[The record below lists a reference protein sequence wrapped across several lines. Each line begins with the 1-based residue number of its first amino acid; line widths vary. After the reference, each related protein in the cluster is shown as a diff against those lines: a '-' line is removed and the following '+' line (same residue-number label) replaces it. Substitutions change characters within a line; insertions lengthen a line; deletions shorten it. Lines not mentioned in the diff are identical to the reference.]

1 MKLPGF
7 IQYCFWSY
15 DLSSIDIEKD
25 KHLVIQQVLNYGDW
39 RAIKWLLRVYNDRE
53 IKKVLKS
60 PRRGIWWR
68 QVLNFWFTIFNLH
81 IPKDAYTLA
90 IKEIDPA
97 KVDQR
102 ALERFFKRQ
111 EYRFIKK

>member
-1 MKLPGF
+1 MKLPRF
-7 IQYCFWSY
+7 IQHCFWSY

-60 PRRGIWWR
+60 PRRGIWRR